1 MDLDFGAAY
10 QDFQTEVESFL
21 AQHWP
26 PPKGASREERAA
38 ATARFRL
45 AATERGYL
53 YRNVPRQYG
62 GSEQPPNVIK
72 AEILRRAFASAR
84 APMEMPGNGVA
95 LLVPTLLDCGPEWQK
110 EQFIA
115 PTLRG
120 EITWCQGY
128 SEPGAGSD
136 LASVRSKAELIDGH
150 WVIHG
155 HKIWTT
161 LAYQA
166 THMFALVRTEP
177 EASKHEGISYMLLDM
192 KQPGITIR
200 RIRQISGQSEFCE
213 VFFDGATTPA
223 DWIVGERGQGW
234 QVSRSTLKHER
245 NMVGGSARTQALFD
259 SLVRFAKTTVRN
271 GRPASEDPVV
281 RSRLAAIEGA
291 VKSHIY
297 SSYHQLTKEAAGEP
311 LGILL
316 HLNKLSS
323 TEIAKNIATL
333 AQDILGEDGLHM
345 PPAEGGAAMEHPE
358 LWLNQ
363 IFGSLALSIAGGASN
378 IQRNIISE
386 RGLDLPREQGV

>member
-1 MDLDFGAAY
+1 VDLNFSTAY
-10 QDFQTEVESFL
+10 QHLQQEVEEFL

-26 PPKGASREERAA
+26 PPKQAGREGRAA
-38 ATARFRL
+38 ATAALRL

-53 YRNVPRQYG
+53 YRNVPRRYG
-62 GSEQPPNVIK
+62 GSEQAPDVIR
-72 AEILRRAFASAR
+72 AEIIRQCFTKAR
-84 APMEMPGNGVA
+84 APMEAPGNGVA
-95 LLVPTLLDCGPEWQK
+95 LLVPTLLDCGAEWQK

-120 EITWCQGY
+120 EITWAQGY

-136 LASVRSKAELIDGH
+136 LASVRSKAELVDGQ

-161 LAYQA
+161 LAYES
-166 THMFALVRTEP
+166 THMFALLRTEP
-177 EASKHEGISYMLLDM
+177 SAPKHQGISYILLNM

-223 DWIVGERGQGW
+223 DWIVGERGRGW
-234 QVSRSTLKHER
+234 QVSKSTLKHER

-259 SLVRFAKTTVRN
+259 SLVRFAKATTLN
-271 GRPASEDPVV
+271 GRPAIEDPLI

-291 VKSHIY
+291 VKSHTY
-297 SSYHQLTKEAAGEP
+297 SSYHQLTKTAAGEP
-311 LGILL
+311 LGVLQDI
-316 HLNKLSS
+316 NKLSS
-323 TEIAKNIATL
+323 TEIGKNIAGL
-333 AQDILGEDGLHM
+333 AQDILGDDGLHM
-345 PPAEGGAAMEHPE
+345 PPMEGGPASNHPE

-363 IFGSLALSIAGGASN
+363 IFGSLAMSIAGGASN

-386 RGLDLPREQGV
+386 RGLGLPREQDA